1 MADPHDIDE
10 PRGND
15 RQTFIVKDERAA
27 LKMKREETREAQAR
41 YKAIVAREKEEK
53 RAEREMRRE
62 EIQLELARI
71 RLNTSATEAARLNL
85 AKTTPFILVL
95 LIGGFIAM
103 LGTGAIPDDSV
114 SVASALLTLL
124 VTGLM
129 ANLRSIISEGNA
141 SDDANGNGNGHAGP
155 SPSKAKKTDGKTSNP
170 NPKADK

>member
-1 MADPHDIDE
+1 MASEHDDF
-10 PRGND
+10 PADNSNK
-15 RQTFIVKDERAA
+15 QTFIVKDEKAA

-41 YKAIVAREKEEK
+41 YKAIVERE
-53 RAEREMRRE
+53 RAEKKAERDMRRE

-71 RLNTSATEAARLNL
+71 KLNTSATEAARLNL

-95 LIGGFIAM
+95 LIGGFIVM

-129 ANLRSIISEGNA
+129 SNLRSIISEG
-141 SDDANGNGNGHAGP
+141 SPTEEANGNGHDDP
-155 SPSKAKKTDGKTSNP
+155 KPPTKKPDP
-170 NPKADK
+170 PKPKDTK

>member
-1 MADPHDIDE
+1 MASEHDDF
-10 PRGND
+10 PDNNSSKG
-15 RQTFIVKDERAA
+15 QTFIVKDERAA
-27 LKMKREETREAQAR
+27 LKMKREETKEAQAR
-41 YKAIVAREKEEK
+41 YRAIVERERAEK
-53 RAEREMRRE
+53 KAEREMRRE

-71 RLNTSATEAARLNL
+71 KLNTSATEAARLNL

-129 ANLRSIISEGNA
+129 ANLRSIISEGGA
-141 SDDANGNGNGHAGP
+141 PEENGNGNGHDP
-155 SPSKAKKTDGKTSNP
+155 KPKPPTKKPDT
-170 NPKADK
+170 PKPKDTK

>member
-1 MADPHDIDE
+1 MASEHDDF
-10 PRGND
+10 PADNSNK
-15 RQTFIVKDERAA
+15 QTFIVKDEKAA

-41 YKAIVAREKEEK
+41 YKAIVERERAEK
-53 RAEREMRRE
+53 KAEREMRRE

-71 RLNTSATEAARLNL
+71 KLNTSATESARLNL

-95 LIGGFIAM
+95 LIGGFIVM

-129 ANLRSIISEGNA
+129 SNLRSIISEG
-141 SDDANGNGNGHAGP
+141 SPTEEANGNGHDDP
-155 SPSKAKKTDGKTSNP
+155 KPPTKKPDP
-170 NPKADK
+170 PKPKDTK

>member
-1 MADPHDIDE
+1 MASEHDDFPE
-10 PRGND
+10 NNSSKG
-15 RQTFIVKDERAA
+15 QTLIVKDERAA
-27 LKMKREETREAQAR
+27 LKMKREETKEAQAR
-41 YKAIVAREKEEK
+41 YRAIVARERAEK
-53 RAEREMRRE
+53 KAEREMRRE

-71 RLNTSATEAARLNL
+71 KLNTSATEAARLNL

-129 ANLRSIISEGNA
+129 ANLRSIISEGGA
-141 SDDANGNGNGHAGP
+141 TEENGNGHA
-155 SPSKAKKTDGKTSNP
+155 SKPKPPTKKPDT
-170 NPKADK
+170 PKPKDTK

>member
-1 MADPHDIDE
+1 MSDDLEGLPSPNE
-10 PRGND
+10 GK
-15 RQTFIVKDERAA
+15 QTFIVKDERAA

-41 YKAIVAREKEEK
+41 YKAIVERERAEK
-53 RAEREMRRE
+53 KAEREMRRE

-71 RLNTSATEAARLNL
+71 KLNTSATEAARLNL

-129 ANLRSIISEGNA
+129 ANLRSIISEGGA
-141 SDDANGNGNGHAGP
+141 PEEPNGNGNGHGP
-155 SPSKAKKTDGKTSNP
+155 DAKPTGKKPDT
-170 NPKADK
+170 PKPKDNK

>member
-1 MADPHDIDE
+1 MASEHDDF
-10 PRGND
+10 PDNNSSKG
-15 RQTFIVKDERAA
+15 QTFIVKDERAA
-27 LKMKREETREAQAR
+27 LKMKREETKEAQAR
-41 YKAIVAREKEEK
+41 YRAIVERERAEK
-53 RAEREMRRE
+53 KAEREMRRE

-71 RLNTSATEAARLNL
+71 KLNTSATEAARLNL

-129 ANLRSIISEGNA
+129 ANLRSIISEGGA
-141 SDDANGNGNGHAGP
+141 VEENGNGNGHDD
-155 SPSKAKKTDGKTSNP
+155 SKPKPPTKKPDTTK
-170 NPKADK
+170 PKDTK

>member
-1 MADPHDIDE
+1 MASEHDDF
-10 PRGND
+10 PDNNSSKG
-15 RQTFIVKDERAA
+15 QTFIVKDERAA
-27 LKMKREETREAQAR
+27 LKMKREETKEAQAR
-41 YKAIVAREKEEK
+41 YRAIVERERAEK
-53 RAEREMRRE
+53 KAEREMRRE

-71 RLNTSATEAARLNL
+71 KLNTSATEAARLNL

-129 ANLRSIISEGNA
+129 ANLRSIISEGGA
-141 SDDANGNGNGHAGP
+141 TEENGNGHD
-155 SPSKAKKTDGKTSNP
+155 SKPKPPTKKPDT
-170 NPKADK
+170 PKPKDTK